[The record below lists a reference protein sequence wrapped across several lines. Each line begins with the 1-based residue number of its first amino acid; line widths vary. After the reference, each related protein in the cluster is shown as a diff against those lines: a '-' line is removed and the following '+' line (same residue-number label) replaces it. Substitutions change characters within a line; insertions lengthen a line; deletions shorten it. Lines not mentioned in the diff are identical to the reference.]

1 MYTRTEKV
9 NKMGLGDII
18 KRRRLELGMT
28 QNELADEICTQAL
41 ISRIENNDLVP
52 KKDILDRIE
61 ERLEFNISELNIVIS
76 MNTNQHKIN
85 ELISEIRD
93 YLDRR
98 DYHSIELLIKYNESL
113 IKSCK
118 DIEDISFFKWMTA
131 TYLHQVDG
139 NTEEA
144 INILKEIPLDELD
157 NEMSIEILN
166 AIGLIYYQEKE
177 FDDALSYFYSGM
189 QKLNKNIDYK
199 VQVKLLFNY
208 ALTLEESNQD
218 NEALSVVLS
227 GIDLLLEKDSI
238 YILGDFYY
246 TKGFIFN
253 KLNNYSEALDNFE
266 LALALFRIQNNNRF
280 YDYTQLAISDIK
292 NKVKIKE
299 DLQ

>member
-1 MYTRTEKV
+1 
-9 NKMGLGDII
+9 MGLGDII

-28 QNELADEICTQAL
+28 QNDLADEICTQAL

-52 KKDILDRIE
+52 KKDILDQIE
-61 ERLEFNISELNIVIS
+61 RRLDFNISELNIVIS

-85 ELISEIRD
+85 ELISEIRA

-98 DYHSIELLIKYNESL
+98 DYHSIELLIKYNVAL

-118 DIEDISFFKWMTA
+118 NIEDISFFKWMKA
-131 TYLHQVDG
+131 TYIHQLDG

-144 INILKEIPLDELD
+144 IDILNEIPLDELD
-157 NEMSIEILN
+157 NEMIIEIKN

-177 FDDALSYFYSGM
+177 FDEALPYFYSGM
-189 QKLNKNIDYK
+189 QKLNKTIDYK

-227 GIDLLLEKDSI
+227 GIDLLLEEDSI

-253 KLNNYSEALDNFE
+253 KLNNYPEALNNFE

>member
-1 MYTRTEKV
+1 
-9 NKMGLGDII
+9 MGLGDII

-28 QNELADEICTQAL
+28 QNDLADEICTQAL

-52 KKDILDRIE
+52 KKYILDQIE
-61 ERLEFNISELNIVIS
+61 RRLDFNISELNIVIS

-85 ELISEIRD
+85 ELISEIRA

-98 DYHSIELLIKYNESL
+98 DYHSIELLIKYNVAL

-118 DIEDISFFKWMTA
+118 NIEDISFFKWMKA
-131 TYLHQVDG
+131 TYIHQLVG
-139 NTEEA
+139 NAEEA
-144 INILKEIPLDELD
+144 IDILNEIPLDELD
-157 NEMSIEILN
+157 NEMIIEIKN

-177 FDDALSYFYSGM
+177 FDEALPYFYSGM
-189 QKLNKNIDYK
+189 QKLNKTIDYK

-218 NEALSVVLS
+218 NDSLSVVLS
-227 GIDLLLEKDSI
+227 GIDLLLEEDSI

-253 KLNNYSEALDNFE
+253 KLNNYPEALNNFE

>member
-1 MYTRTEKV
+1 
-9 NKMGLGDII
+9 MGLGDII

-28 QNELADEICTQAL
+28 QNELADDICTQAL

-118 DIEDISFFKWMTA
+118 DIEDVSFFEWMEA
-131 TYLHQVDG
+131 TYTHQLYG

-144 INILKEIPLDELD
+144 LNSLKEISLDELN

-177 FDDALSYFYSGM
+177 FEEALPYFYSGM
-189 QKLNKNIDYK
+189 QKFNRNVDYTI
-199 VQVKLLFNY
+199 QVKLLFNY
-208 ALTLEESNQD
+208 ALTLEESDQD
-218 NEALSVVLS
+218 NEALSVILS
-227 GIDLLLEKDSI
+227 GIDLLLENNSI
-238 YILGDFYY
+238 YLLGDFYY

-253 KLNNYSEALDNFE
+253 KLNNSPEALDNFK
-266 LALALFRIQNNNRF
+266 LALSLFKIKNNNRF
-280 YDYTQLAISDIK
+280 YDYTQLAISEIK
-292 NKVKIKE
+292 NKVKK
-299 DLQ
+299 